1 MFNIYQCHGI
11 PGLCIFTSFLSLNKN
26 LRGEGVKFAKGKTDL
41 ELKVKFFWESSS
53 LFWNHKEYKFEVE
66 YTSCGIITYQQS
78 QIRWQIK
85 ETDFHHKWIL
95 RSTWFAAVKTECRSY
110 WHELKTVASLRGFHF
125 SLQNLDLCKSS
136 QEWWCTLHLEPAL
149 RKQTYCWRAKLQMNN
164 VNTSKKKF
172 KISPLS
178 KCTMV
183 FHFDVPTEFVNA
195 SHLKRWHGDFS
206 FRSYSSL
213 NPPACLSVL
222 RICVQLFSIT
232 AKI

>member
-1 MFNIYQCHGI
+1 MNF
-11 PGLCIFTSFLSLNKN
+11 
-26 LRGEGVKFAKGKTDL
+26 E
-41 ELKVKFFWESSS
+41 
-53 LFWNHKEYKFEVE
+53 NHLVRL
-66 YTSCGIITYQQS
+66 T
-78 QIRWQIK
+78 
-85 ETDFHHKWIL
+85 
-95 RSTWFAAVKTECRSY
+95 AAVKTECRSY
-110 WHELKTVASLRGFHF
+110 WQELKTVASLCGFHF

-149 RKQTYCWRAKLQMNN
+149 RKQTYCWCAKLQMNN
-164 VNTSKKKF
+164 VNTSKKKL
-172 KISPLS
+172 KIFPLS

-213 NPPACLSVL
+213 NPPACLSIL